1 MRSHSCKDR
10 SNVATG
16 FDNKEN
22 VGGDGESNLCGVVGG
37 LGQEMVGYGE
47 LKSKWGMREWR

>member
-1 MRSHSCKDR
+1 M
-10 SNVATG
+10 ATG

>member
-22 VGGDGESNLCGVVGG
+22 VGGDGESNLCGAVAD
-37 LGQEMVGYGE
+37 
-47 LKSKWGMREWR
+47 

>member
-10 SNVATG
+10 LNVTIG

-22 VGGDGESNLCGVVGG
+22 VDGDGKSNHCGVVGG
-37 LGQEMVGYGE
+37 LGQETW
-47 LKSKWGMREWR
+47 LW